1 MIADLLNLEVRVSAA
16 LEATAIGIA
25 NLAGV
30 SALGT
35 TLEELSKNWKAET
48 VYTPRMKDEE
58 RSKRLFQ
65 WNKALE
71 AVKIYHQM

>member
-1 MIADLLNLEVRVSAA
+1 
-16 LEATAIGIA
+16 
-25 NLAGV
+25 
-30 SALGT
+30 LGT

-58 RSKRLFQ
+58 RSKRLSQ

-71 AVKIYHQM
+71 AVKMYHRM